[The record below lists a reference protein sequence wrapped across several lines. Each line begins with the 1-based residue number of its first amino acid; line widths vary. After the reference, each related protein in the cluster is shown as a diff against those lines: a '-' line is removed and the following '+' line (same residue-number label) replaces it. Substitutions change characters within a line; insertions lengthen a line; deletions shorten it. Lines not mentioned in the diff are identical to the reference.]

1 MAAKAKK
8 MPESKITNIQG
19 AGDWVSSHGEQMF
32 KFEYTFEDGT
42 VLMANHKS
50 NPSPFSVGQVAL
62 YELRNEYKGVKNG
75 SVKKP
80 DQGGVPFTPRTQ
92 AKAGDPSRQQSIER
106 QCALK
111 AAVQLHQGASTDIDE
126 VLTTATAFYAWLQL

>member
-1 MAAKAKK
+1 

-19 AGDWVSSHGEQMF
+19 AGDWTSSHGERMY

-50 NPSPFSVGQVAL
+50 NPSPLSVGQVAL
-62 YELRNEYKGVKNG
+62 NEFGKEYKGVKNG
-75 SVKKP
+75 WVKKP
-80 DQGGVPFTPRTQ
+80 DQGGTSFSGRTQ
-92 AKAGDPSRQQSIER
+92 TKAGDPSRQQSIER

-126 VLTTATAFYAWLQL
+126 VLTTATAFFAWLQL